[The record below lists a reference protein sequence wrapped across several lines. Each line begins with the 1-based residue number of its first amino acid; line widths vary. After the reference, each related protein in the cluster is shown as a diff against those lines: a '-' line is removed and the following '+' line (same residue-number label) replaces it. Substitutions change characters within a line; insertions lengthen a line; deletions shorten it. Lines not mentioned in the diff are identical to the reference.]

1 MPVALDD
8 FVFRGGWDDLRG
20 RTVDDEEE
28 RLRLEEELGREVE
41 PGHVLH
47 GVKAE
52 AVAACRHCDDVLF
65 ALAGGRYAVV
75 HLSLPAAVPDRPP
88 RPATALYPG
97 WEPVVAYLADHQDG

>member
-1 MPVALDD
+1 MAIDD
-8 FVFRGGWDDLRG
+8 FVFPGGWDDLRG

-28 RLRLEEELGREVE
+28 RLRLEEELGREVG

-65 ALAGGRYAVV
+65 ALSDDRYAVV
-75 HLSLPAAVPDRPP
+75 HLTYPAPGPERPP
-88 RPATALYPG
+88 SPDTALYSG